1 MTIAASIT
9 GLTVA
14 FGRTTILNGLDLE
27 VTSGSFYG
35 IIGSNGAGKTTLFN
49 TLIGFIRPA
58 GGAVR
63 VLDMD
68 PWPRNTNLLRRVGI
82 QPQHPAFFVHMSLI
96 EHLQA
101 VADLFGA
108 SRAYVRT
115 VIEAL
120 DLGEAA
126 GTKCTNLSGGER
138 QRLAVAAAL
147 VHRPEILFLDE
158 PTAGLD
164 PAVRRSLVELLK
176 GADFTDGMTVLYTTH
191 YLDEAER
198 LCDVVSIIDGG
209 RIVATGSPRSLITR
223 AGLGTSVLLPAAVP
237 QAATVRRMF
246 EHVEPSDDGLLVRTD
261 DATRALVML
270 SEAGV
275 DCTGAWIIQGRLED
289 AFLKLTGKAIE
300 S

>member
-1 MTIAASIT
+1 MTIAASVQ

-14 FGRTTILNGLDLE
+14 FRRTTVLNGLDLE
-27 VTSGSFYG
+27 VTEGAFHG

-49 TLIGFIRPA
+49 ALIGFIRPA

-63 VLDMD
+63 LLGMN
-68 PWPRNTNLLRRVGI
+68 PWPRNASLLRRVGI
-82 QPQHPAFFVHMSLI
+82 QPQRPAFFVHMSLI

-108 SRAYVRT
+108 SRSYVRT
-115 VIEAL
+115 VVEAL

-138 QRLAVAAAL
+138 QRLAVASAL
-147 VHRPEILFLDE
+147 VHRPEVLFLDE

-164 PAVRRSLVELLK
+164 PAVRRSLVDLLK
-176 GADFTDGMTVLYTTH
+176 GAEFTDGMTVLYTTH

-198 LCDVVSIIDGG
+198 LCDVVSIVDGG
-209 RIVATGSPRSLITR
+209 RVVATGSPRSLIAR

-261 DATRALVML
+261 DAARALVTL
-270 SEAGV
+270 NKAGV
-275 DCTGAWIIQGRLED
+275 DCTGAQIGQGRLED
-289 AFLKLTGKAIE
+289 AFLRLTGRTIE
-300 S
+300 P